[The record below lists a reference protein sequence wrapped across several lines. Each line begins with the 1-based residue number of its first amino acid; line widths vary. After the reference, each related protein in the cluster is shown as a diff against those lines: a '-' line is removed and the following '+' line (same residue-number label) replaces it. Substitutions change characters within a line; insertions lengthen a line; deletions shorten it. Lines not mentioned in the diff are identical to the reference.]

1 MKGTAFVISVL
12 TKQTPMKKYTLLAV
26 GGLGFVLVCI
36 LMAFKTPTAASQP
49 YILVEIYE
57 IPSYQ
62 DRGVHIHY
70 GNNKREF
77 IPFPGMDVEHHDDAG
92 DIMLQAINKLQADGY
107 VIESTAAGLAQSGM
121 ITKVFMRKR

>member
-1 MKGTAFVISVL
+1 
-12 TKQTPMKKYTLLAV
+12 MKKSTLLLIGLIGFALV
-26 GGLGFVLVCI
+26 GG
-36 LMAFKTPTAASQP
+36 LMAFKTPAAPQP

-57 IPSYQ
+57 IPSYK

-77 IPFPGMDVEHHDDAG
+77 IPFPGMEVEHHDDAG

-121 ITKVFMRKR
+121 ITKVFMRKK